1 MGAPSGAG
9 SRFPPPELG
18 SPSDV
23 STRPPTPSRLA
34 DPVAREIAAEFVA
47 YREAFLEVT
56 RRARERFEK
65 REWGRLRADST
76 LRLGL
81 YREAVDRA
89 EAATRA
95 MLGERVADRLVWI
108 SAKAVYS
115 SLIAQRQDWDLAE
128 TFFNSVTRR
137 LFSTV
142 GVDPTMEYVASDF
155 DAPPSEEREPVYD
168 RYAARLP
175 IAELI
180 ARVLRAQPLSVAWVD
195 LEGEAALVAERI
207 GEHRAAKGASRVAS
221 VEVMRPLF
229 FQGKAAYV
237 VGRILLPA
245 GAVIPLALAL
255 RNGPNGARVDAVLLE
270 RAELSILFSF
280 TRSYFHVDVER
291 PYDVMRFLR
300 SLVPRKPIAE
310 LYIAIGEVKQGKTEL
325 YRALVDHLAETPEQF
340 CHAPGIPGLVMIVF
354 TAPKLDFVLKVIRD
368 DFPPQKDLS
377 PARVRERYG
386 WVYTQDRAGRIVDAQ
401 EFEHLVFPRDRFEP
415 ELLEE
420 LTSSA
425 GRTVR
430 VTRDRVHIDLA
441 YVERKV
447 TPLNIFVRTM
457 PHEQAVAA
465 LGEYARAIRD
475 LAACN
480 IFPGDLL
487 LKNFGVTRHGRVAL
501 YDYDELVELTAMSFR
516 EIPIAR
522 RPEEEVSAEP
532 FFAVG
537 AHDVF
542 PEEFSRF
549 LGVPQRLRDALLAS
563 YPEIFTASWWR
574 AMQERVRTGKVREFP
589 PYPPERRLRPGEATP
604 VSA

>member
-1 MGAPSGAG
+1 MSQ
-9 SRFPPPELG
+9 
-18 SPSDV
+18 
-23 STRPPTPSRLA
+23 RPPTPSRLA
-34 DPVAREIAAEFVA
+34 EPVAREIAAAFGE
-47 YREAFLEVT
+47 YRKAFLEVT
-56 RRARERFEK
+56 RRARERFER

-81 YREAVDRA
+81 YRESVDRA

-95 MLGERVADRLVWI
+95 LLGERCRDRIVWI

-115 SLIAQRQDWDLAE
+115 SLIAQRQDWELAE

-155 DAPPSEEREPVYD
+155 DAPPSEALEPVYE
-168 RYAARLP
+168 RYPGRLP
-175 IAELI
+175 VVEMIT
-180 ARVLRAQPLSVAWVD
+180 RVLRKAPVSVTWVD
-195 LEGEAALVAERI
+195 LESDAALVAERI
-207 GEHRAAKGASRVAS
+207 GAHLAAKGASRVAS
-221 VEVMRPLF
+221 LEVIRPLF

-237 VGRILLPA
+237 VGRLLLPA
-245 GAVIPLALAL
+245 GAVVPIALAL
-255 RNGPNGARVDAVLLE
+255 RHGPRGARVDAVLLE
-270 RAELSILFSF
+270 RNELSMLFSF

-325 YRALVDHLAETPEQF
+325 YRALVDHLAETPERF
-340 CHAPGIPGLVMIVF
+340 CLAPGIPGLVMIVF
-354 TAPKLDFVLKVIRD
+354 TAPGLDFVLKVIRD
-368 DFPPQKDLS
+368 DFPPQKDIS
-377 PARVRERYG
+377 PAKVRERYG
-386 WVYTQDRAGRIVDAQ
+386 WVYTQDRAGRLVDAQ

-415 ELLEE
+415 DLLAE

-430 VTRDRVHIDLA
+430 VQGDRVHVDLA
-441 YVERKV
+441 WVERKL
-447 TPLNIFVRTM
+447 TPLNIYVRKA
-457 PHEQAVAA
+457 PAERAVFA

-475 LAACN
+475 LAACD

-501 YDYDELVELTAMSFR
+501 YDYDELVELGSITFR
-516 EIPIAR
+516 DIPEAR
-522 RPEEEVSAEP
+522 RPEEEASAEP

-537 AHDVF
+537 AYDVF
-542 PEEFSRF
+542 PEEFARF
-549 LGVPQRLRDALLAS
+549 LGLPERLRGVLLET
-563 YPEIFTASWWR
+563 YPEIFTAAWWR
-574 AMQERVRTGKVREFP
+574 QMQAQVRSGKVREFP
-589 PYPPERRLRPGEATP
+589 PYPPERRLRPAEVTPLEAAAG
-604 VSA
+604 VR

>member
-1 MGAPSGAG
+1 M
-9 SRFPPPELG
+9 
-18 SPSDV
+18 
-23 STRPPTPSRLA
+23 
-34 DPVAREIAAEFVA
+34 AREIADAFA
-47 YREAFLEVT
+47 DYRTSFLEVT
-56 RRARERFEK
+56 RRARERFEQ

-89 EAATRA
+89 ETTTRA
-95 MLGERVADRLVWI
+95 ILGERCNDRLVWI

-155 DAPPSEEREPVYD
+155 DAPPSPVREPVYK
-168 RYAARLP
+168 RYPGKLS
-175 IAELI
+175 IVEMVT
-180 ARVLRAQPLSVAWVD
+180 RVLRDAPLSVPWVD
-195 LEGEAALVAERI
+195 LEGDAALVAERI
-207 GEHRAAKGASRVAS
+207 EEQLAARGATRVS
-221 VEVMRPLF
+221 SLEIIRPLF
-229 FQGKAAYV
+229 FQGKGAYI
-237 VGRILLPA
+237 VGRLPLPA
-245 GAVIPLALAL
+245 GAVIPIAIAL
-255 RNGPNGARVDAVLLE
+255 RNGPRGVRVDAVLLE
-270 RAELSILFSF
+270 RAELSQLFSF

-300 SLVPRKPIAE
+300 SLIPKKPIAE

-325 YRALVDHLAETPEQF
+325 YRALVDHLADTPERF
-340 CHAPGIPGLVMIVF
+340 CYAPGIPGLVMIVF
-354 TAPKLDFVLKVIRD
+354 TAPGLDFVLKVIRD
-368 DFPPQKDLS
+368 DFPLQKDIS

-386 WVYTQDRAGRIVDAQ
+386 WVYRQDRAGRLVDAQ

-415 ELLEE
+415 DLLAE
-420 LTSSA
+420 LTSNA

-430 VTRDRVHIDLA
+430 VSGERVHVDLA
-441 YVERKV
+441 YVERKL
-447 TPLNIFVRTM
+447 TPLNIFVRKA
-457 PHEQAVAA
+457 PHDRAVAA

-501 YDYDELVELTAMSFR
+501 YDYDELVELTSITFR
-516 EIPIAR
+516 DIPDAQ
-522 RPEEEVSAEP
+522 RPEEEASAEP
-532 FFAVG
+532 FFAVS

-542 PEEFSRF
+542 PEEFPRF
-549 LGVPQRLRDALLAS
+549 LGMPEKLRNALIAT
-563 YPEIFTASWWR
+563 YPEIFSAAWWR
-574 AMQERVRTGKVREFP
+574 AMQERVRSGKIREFP
-589 PYPPERRLRPGEATP
+589 PYPPERRLRPAEATP
-604 VSA
+604 IEAIFG